1 VLRFIMPL
9 PAPRDFAHTARMALA
24 LTLRL
29 AVREDA
35 RAIAELSRREIE
47 HGLPWRW
54 TPPRVLR
61 AIRDR
66 GTNVV
71 VALEHDL
78 LAGFGVMAYGED
90 AARLSLLAVDPNA
103 RRRGVGT
110 ALLLWLERVA
120 GVAGLERI
128 ELEAR
133 QDNDAALAFY
143 RRHGYQ
149 VTETMVG
156 YYLGMEDGV
165 RLRKLLAQVRQA

>member
-1 VLRFIMPL
+1 MAALRVI
-9 PAPRDFAHTARMALA
+9 
-24 LTLRL
+24 RL
-29 AVREDA
+29 ATPADA

-54 TPPRVLR
+54 TTPRVLR

-66 GTNVV
+66 STNVA
-71 VALEHDL
+71 VALEHEL
-78 LAGFGVMAYGED
+78 LVGFGIMAYGED
-90 AARLSLLAVDPNA
+90 AAHLNLLAVNPLS

-120 GVAGLERI
+120 GAAGIAQI

-143 RRHGYQ
+143 RHHGYSA
-149 VTETMVG
+149 TETMIG
-156 YYLGMEDGV
+156 YYLGMEDAV
-165 RLRKLLAQVRQA
+165 RLCKRLAGNLKP